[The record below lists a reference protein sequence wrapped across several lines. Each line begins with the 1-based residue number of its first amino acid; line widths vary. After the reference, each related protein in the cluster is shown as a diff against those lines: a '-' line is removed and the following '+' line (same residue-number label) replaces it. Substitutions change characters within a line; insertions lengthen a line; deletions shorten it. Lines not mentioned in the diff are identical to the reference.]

1 LNKKWGSTSVA
12 RKARAGRPGVRIPI
26 RAVLQYGRTGF
37 GGPHSAYRVA
47 FLEGKG
53 LAREATHL
61 SPSSAVL
68 ENEGSCTSICF

>member
-1 LNKKWGSTSVA
+1 MSIA
-12 RKARAGRPGVRIPI
+12 RKARSGRPGVRILI
-26 RAVLQYGRTGF
+26 GAGDFTVLQYGRTGF
-37 GGPHSAYRVA
+37 GGPHSGYRAA